1 MTKASVDD
9 EGNPKYNCNIRK
21 RFSYIQ
27 SVFRPCVNLNIRAV
41 HSSKFHV
48 YCEFGPLIHMFNT
61 RPFRVTTIDFECAY
75 TQNECRYTR
84 APFECIDT
92 HFECTHIGSAS
103 NILKII
109 YDIKIQYM
117 CCPRRVYNEPG
128 LYQSRFQRHAFL
140 KLCTCCHRNCH
151 ERRTQCSTCCT
162 TAKGRHVFHVFF
174 TTWRCECDS

>member
-1 MTKASVDD
+1 MRA
-9 EGNPKYNCNIRK
+9 RK
-21 RFSYIQ
+21 PFKLIPI
-27 SVFRPCVNLNIRAV
+27 RPCVNLNIRAV

-75 TQNECRYTR
+75 TQNECRHTR

-128 LYQSRFQRHAFL
+128 LYQSRFQRPAFL